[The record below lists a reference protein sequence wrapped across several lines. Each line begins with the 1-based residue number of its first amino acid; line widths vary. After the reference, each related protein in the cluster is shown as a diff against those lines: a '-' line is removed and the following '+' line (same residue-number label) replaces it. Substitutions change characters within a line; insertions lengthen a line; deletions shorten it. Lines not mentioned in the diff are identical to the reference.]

1 MNWIKYL
8 SLGITSYTFIK
19 KYGWVKFRDIAE
31 TSLKT
36 AGEDLETLVTEQ
48 DDSSNT

>member
-8 SLGITSYTFIK
+8 NLGITAYTFIK

-36 AGEDLETLVTEQ
+36 AGEDLEKIVSSS
-48 DDSSNT
+48 DDSNKS